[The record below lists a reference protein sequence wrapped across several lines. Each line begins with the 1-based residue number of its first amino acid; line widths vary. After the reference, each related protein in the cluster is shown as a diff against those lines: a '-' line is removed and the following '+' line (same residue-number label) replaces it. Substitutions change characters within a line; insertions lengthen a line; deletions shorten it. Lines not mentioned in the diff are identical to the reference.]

1 MAIQKTMRQL
11 RCVRGHATRNIE
23 AAVYAAKRTGYVI
36 GRRVRIGV
44 VTGVSWGYNIARC
57 GDFEAVASVAGA
69 DRFRSRQMRR
79 YGVASELTE
88 V

>member
-44 VTGVSWGYNIARC
+44 VTGVIVGYNIARC
-57 GDFEAVASVAGA
+57 GDFEG
-69 DRFRSRQMRR
+69 SRYPLLVQTDF
-79 YGVASELTE
+79 GVAKCAATELHLS
-88 V
+88 